1 MIRHKS
7 TRRRAPLLWRKS
19 DLKIKK
25 RIDKLFSKKRN
36 RKEERKFLND
46 MADKEMSDNLKEQRQ
61 GYEAHLYARVKNRD
75 RKLFKKTK

>member
-61 GYEAHLYARVKNRD
+61 GYEAYLYARVKNRD